1 MVHRKR
7 SVTLRRAMAASLSGT
22 VWDASTPIPAGAKV
36 IHFIRHGEGVSA
48 RACVCVRPLPP
59 CLWTPG
65 QHNLA
70 VAETGSTEEYKNW
83 AWYDSRYVNTA
94 SYRWGG
100 VGKGLTCTRLTPK
113 GVSQAKALQP
123 RVDSIPVDVVYVST
137 LSRAIQTGLNA
148 FELVSATLCLA
159 LFRCG
164 STHPPSPL
172 SSPLLLLS
180 FPPSSSFDEH
190 STRCACHLLLSC
202 PLCVCVVLCPDGH
215 PRCHCWP
222 LLLFPP
228 CSLVHRR
235 VCVCACAC
243 LCVCVPLCERARA
256 V

>member
-1 MVHRKR
+1 MC
-7 SVTLRRAMAASLSGT
+7 
-22 VWDASTPIPAGAKV
+22 
-36 IHFIRHGEGVSA
+36 VSA
-48 RACVCVRPLPP
+48 LSPHACVAIV
-59 CLWTPG
+59 TPG

-202 PLCVCVVLCPDGH
+202 PLCVWFCDRTATLAAIVGLCFCFHPVLLCTP
-215 PRCHCWP
+215 
-222 LLLFPP
+222 
-228 CSLVHRR
+228 
-235 VCVCACAC
+235 VCVR
-243 LCVCVPLCERARA
+243 VRTRA